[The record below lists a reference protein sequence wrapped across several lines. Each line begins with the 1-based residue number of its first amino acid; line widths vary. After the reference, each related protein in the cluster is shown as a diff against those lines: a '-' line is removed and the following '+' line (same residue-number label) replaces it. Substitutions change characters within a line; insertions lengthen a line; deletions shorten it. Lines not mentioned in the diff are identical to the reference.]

1 MRVSGFRPPAILHRP
16 GIPHRPRRLIVALAL
31 AVAGAFTLSSFAGVT
46 AAQASTPQQAGMAE
60 LMLSYNSS
68 NGIIGNSWWQGAVA
82 VSTVEAYQ
90 QATGDTEYSYAIT
103 NAFNDNKSGN
113 FESGAIDDTG
123 WWGNAWLTAY
133 QMTGDSQ
140 YLQMA
145 ETIANY
151 IYQYWDGTCG
161 GGVWWNSSKTY
172 KNAITNELF
181 LELTAGL
188 HNAIP
193 GDTMYLGWANAE
205 WSWFSASGMIN
216 GSHLVNDGLTSSCTN
231 NGETT
236 WTYNQGVILG
246 GLADLYQATGNTS
259 LLTEAENIANAAISN
274 LTSGGVLVEPCEP
287 SSCDTDEMSF
297 KGIFA
302 YNLKHLS
309 EVAGTTAY
317 ASFFENQARSIEAND
332 TNSSNQLGLQ
342 WTGPIDTLTS
352 YSQAS
357 AEDALVGALGLGSSG
372 TIFSGVSAS
381 LCMDDRS
388 ASTAAGDPIQIY
400 GCNSTDA
407 QSWTVVEAGSTL
419 QVMGGCATDTGGG
432 TSNGTLIELEPC
444 NDTASQVWEPQ
455 PDGALFNPQSGKCLD
470 DPGATT
476 TAGTQL
482 QIYTCNGTDAQNWT
496 IP

>member
-1 MRVSGFRPPAILHRP
+1 MRIMLMLAAAGAITLSGF
-16 GIPHRPRRLIVALAL
+16 
-31 AVAGAFTLSSFAGVT
+31 AGATVAH
-46 AAQASTPQQAGMAE
+46 ASTPQQTDMAE

-82 VSTVEAYQ
+82 LSTVEEYQ

-103 NAFNDNKSGN
+103 NAFNDNESGN
-113 FESGAIDDTG
+113 FEDSYMDDTG

-133 QMTGDSQ
+133 QMTGESQ

-145 ETIANY
+145 ETDANY
-151 IYQYWDGTCG
+151 IHQYWDDTCG
-161 GGVWWNSSKTY
+161 GGVWWNTSKTY
-172 KNAITNELF
+172 KNAIPNELF

-193 GDTMYLGWANAE
+193 GDTTYLSWANAE
-205 WSWFSASGMIN
+205 WSWFSGSGMIN
-216 GSHLVNDGLTSSCTN
+216 SGNLVNDGLTSSCTN

-246 GLADLYQATGNTS
+246 GLAELYQATGNTS
-259 LLTEAENIANAAISN
+259 LLAAAEKIANAAILGLS
-274 LTSGGVLVEPCEP
+274 SGGVLVEPCEP
-287 SSCDTDEMSF
+287 SSCDTDEQSF

-302 YNLKHLS
+302 YNLKYLS

-342 WTGPIDTLTS
+342 WTGPVDTLTS

-388 ASTAAGDPIQIY
+388 SSTTAGNPIQIY
-400 GCNSTDA
+400 GCNSSEA

-419 QVMGGCATDTGGG
+419 QVMGECATDSGAG
-432 TSNGTLIELEPC
+432 TTNGTPIVLEPC

-455 PDGALFNPQSGKCLD
+455 SDGALYNTQSGKCLD
-470 DPGATT
+470 DPSSSTT
-476 TAGTQL
+476 PGTQL
-482 QIYTCNGTDAQNWT
+482 QIYTCNGTGAQDWS